1 MDFNLD
7 DDLLALQGLARE
19 IFTDLTTTERVR
31 ATETTPTAVDEHLWN
46 ALGAAGLLGLVVP
59 EEHGGAGLGL
69 SALAV
74 LLEEQGRTVAPVPL
88 WSSAVAAMALA
99 ESTELPADLRESLL
113 SGLADGSARVTLA
126 LEEYGPADPAAPQ
139 AVATATEDGWSLS
152 GAKAVV
158 PSPQG
163 CSHVVVSATSIDGPA
178 LFLVASDATGVSWDL
193 MAVTTHDIAG
203 ELSLDRASAMRVAD
217 AAALTGMLRNA
228 RTALSAIQ
236 LGVAQGAL
244 ALAAS
249 YLSERQ
255 QFGRPLGSFQAAQH
269 QLADCWIDID
279 AMRVTLWQALED
291 AESDPQAA
299 ERSALVASWWRTQAG
314 LDVVH
319 RVQHV
324 HGGIGVDV
332 DYPVHRF
339 FLWGKQL
346 SGTLGGPGAILAE
359 LGDVLAAPAHSEGVG
374 A

>member
-1 MDFNLD
+1 MDFTLD

-19 IFTDLTTTERVR
+19 IFADLATTERVR
-31 ATETTPTAVDEHLWN
+31 TTETTPTAVDDQLWK
-46 ALGAAGLLGLVVP
+46 ALGAAGLLGLVLP

-69 SALAV
+69 PALAV

-88 WSSAVAAMALA
+88 WSSAVAALA
-99 ESTELPADLRESLL
+99 VAASTELPADLRDALL
-113 SGLADGSARVTLA
+113 GGLAEGTSRVTLA
-126 LEEYGPADPAAPQ
+126 LEEYGAADPATPRAI
-139 AVATATEDGWSLS
+139 ATATEAGWSLS
-152 GAKAVV
+152 GVKAVV
-158 PSPQG
+158 PSPQE
-163 CSHVVVSATSIDGPA
+163 CSHVVVSATSADGPG
-178 LFLVASDATGVSWDL
+178 LFLVGSDANGVSWDL
-193 MAVTTHDIAG
+193 MAVTTHDVAG
-203 ELSLDRASAMRVAD
+203 ELSLDGAEAVRVGD
-217 AAALTGMLRNA
+217 AAELAVVLRNA

-249 YLSERQ
+249 YLSQRE
-255 QFGRPLGSFQAAQH
+255 QFGRPLGSFQAVHH

-291 AESDPQAA
+291 AASDPQDA

-332 DYPVHRF
+332 DYPVHRY
-339 FLWGKQL
+339 FLWGRQL
-346 SGTLGGPGAILAE
+346 AGTLGGAAATLAD
-359 LGDVLAAPAHSEGVG
+359 LGDVLVG
-374 A
+374 ERS